1 MSTFR
6 VSDALSYGWKAYLRN
21 IGPMLL
27 LALII
32 VAVNLVL
39 SYVGGALN
47 DVASQIALNLLSV
60 IVGIILAMGLIRA
73 SLAVVQGERPD
84 AGMLVRTEG
93 FGSYFVAAII
103 FVVCAVLGLILLIV
117 PGIFVILMWDFF
129 GYIIVET
136 PTTRAT
142 DALRRSAAITKGH
155 RGALFGLGLILLAL
169 NFLGLVA
176 CGVGVIFTYGIT
188 AITLA
193 YTYRTLSDQWVA
205 PL

>member
-1 MSTFR
+1 MIEFR
-6 VSDALSYGWKAYLRN
+6 VSNALSYGWKAYLRN
-21 IGPMLL
+21 LGPMLL

-32 VAVNLVL
+32 VAVNLIL
-39 SYVGGALN
+39 SYVGGALDN
-47 DVASQIALNLLSV
+47 AASQIALNFLSV

-73 SLAVVQGERPD
+73 SLAVVQGDRPD
-84 AGMLVRTEG
+84 AAMLVRTDG

-103 FVVCAVLGLILLIV
+103 FVACAFLGFVLLII
-117 PGIFVILMWDFF
+117 PGIIVVVMWDFF
-129 GYIIVET
+129 GYVIVET

-155 RGALFGLGLILLAL
+155 RWQLLGLGLVLLAL
-169 NFLGLVA
+169 NFLGLLA
-176 CGVGVIFTYGIT
+176 CGVGIIFTYGIT

-193 YTYRTLSDQWVA
+193 YTYRTLSGQWVA

>member
-1 MSTFR
+1 LTEFR
-6 VSDALSYGWKAYLRN
+6 VSNALSYGCKAYRRN

-32 VAVNLVL
+32 VAVNLIL
-39 SYVGGALN
+39 SYAGGALD

-73 SLAVVQGERPD
+73 SLAVVQGDRPD
-84 AGMLVRTEG
+84 AGMLLRTEG
-93 FGSYFVAAII
+93 FGSYFLAAIV
-103 FVVCAVLGLILLIV
+103 FVVSAFLGLLLLII
-117 PGIFVILMWDFF
+117 PGIVVIVMWDFF
-129 GYIIVET
+129 GYVIVEA

-155 RGALFGLGLILLAL
+155 RRQLLGLGCILLAL
-169 NFLGLVA
+169 NFLGVLA
-176 CGVGVIFTYGIT
+176 CGVGVIVTYGIT

-193 YTYRTLSDQWVA
+193 YTYRTLSDQWVV